1 MEQGDRIMITDEEY
15 DMKIYSVYGNHKVTA
30 NGFAEIADELREN
43 SLVLMTCEDESIDG
57 GYLNRRII
65 LAEPVG

>member
-1 MEQGDRIMITDEEY
+1 
-15 DMKIYSVYGNHKVTA
+15 MKIYSVYGNHKVTA
-30 NGFAEIADELREN
+30 NGFAEIADKLREN

-57 GYLNRRII
+57 SYLNRRII